1 MPDKLYKILGVKPD
15 ASEKEIRQ
23 AYRNLAKKHH
33 PDLNPGDKASEDKFR
48 EVQAAHDIL
57 SDATKRRQYD
67 AGEIDSEGKETP
79 RSFYREYAAGGDG
92 HAYRSTAG
100 FDDLGDIF
108 SELFRRGHG
117 HAGHAGPG
125 GGETH
130 IRMQGGDLRYQM
142 QVPFLDAVLGATT
155 RLTLPGGQTLD
166 VTIPPGHRDGQ
177 VLRLKGEGMPGIGG
191 GHAGDAY
198 IEVQVT
204 PHATFRRDGDDIVV
218 DLPISIDEAVLGA
231 SLRVPTVH
239 GPVTMKVP
247 KGANTGDVLRL
258 KGKGVPA
265 RGKRPAS
272 DQKVVLS
279 VKLPK
284 TIDADLS
291 AAIGEWAKTHHYDPR
306 SGMEKGG

>member
-1 MPDKLYKILGVKPD
+1 MPDKLYKVLGVEPD
-15 ASEKEIRQ
+15 APEKEIRQ

-33 PDLNPGDKASEDKFR
+33 PDLNPGDKASEETFR
-48 EVQAAHDIL
+48 DVQAAYDIL
-57 SDATKRRQYD
+57 SDADKRRRYD
-67 AGEIDSEGKETP
+67 AGEIDAEGKETP

-92 HAYRSTAG
+92 HAYRSSAG

-108 SELFRRGHG
+108 SELFRRS
-117 HAGHAGPG
+117 HAHAGPG
-125 GGETH
+125 SGETH

-142 QVPFLDAVLGATT
+142 QVPFLDAVRGTTT
-155 RLTLPGGQTLD
+155 RLTLPGGQALD

-177 VLRLKGEGMPGIGG
+177 MLRLKGKGIPGIGG
-191 GHAGDAY
+191 GAAGDAY
-198 IEVQVT
+198 IEVRVQ
-204 PHATFRRDGDDIVV
+204 PHPTFRRDGDDIVV
-218 DLPISIDEAVLGA
+218 DLPISLDEAVLGA
-231 SLRVPTVH
+231 SVPVPTVH

-247 KGANTGDVLRL
+247 KGANSGDVLRL

-265 RGKRPAS
+265 LGKRQAG

-291 AAIGEWAKTHHYDPR
+291 AAISEWAKTHHYDPR
-306 SGMEKGG
+306 AGSEKGG

>member
-15 ASEKEIRQ
+15 ATEKEIRQ

-57 SDATKRRQYD
+57 SDAAKRRRYD
-67 AGEIDSEGKETP
+67 AGEIDAEGKETP
-79 RSFYREYAAGGDG
+79 RAFYREYAGGGDG

-108 SELFRRGHG
+108 SDLFRRSHG
-117 HAGHAGPG
+117 QAGA
-125 GGETH
+125 ETH
-130 IRMQGGDLRYQM
+130 IRMQGGDLRYQLE
-142 QVPFLDAVLGATT
+142 VPFLDSLLGTTT
-155 RLTLPGGQTLD
+155 RLTMPGGQTLD

-177 VLRLKGEGMPGIGG
+177 VLRLKGKGMPGIGG

-198 IEVQVT
+198 IEVHVK
-204 PHATFRRDGDDIVV
+204 PHPTFRRDGDDIVV
-218 DLPISIDEAVLGA
+218 ELPISLDEAVLGA
-231 SLRVPTVH
+231 SVPVPTVH

-265 RGKRPAS
+265 RGKRPAG
-272 DQKVVLS
+272 DQRVVLS

-284 TIDADLS
+284 TVDADLA

-306 SGMEKGG
+306 RDMARGKAKGG